1 MSRPAAGPSR
11 TSTGLGT
18 SARQPS
24 NPSGTAGQPPRRS
37 AGPLPGLARAASALR
52 QHSPAPQQ
60 SALLSIPAHLRAST
74 APRIPSPLGRGTPS
88 KPQPKQ
94 SFPVRTS
101 KLTQKHVLLPEEIQ
115 TRPLH
120 VDPSAAPA
128 APPPGRVR
136 SPNASSSGSSSDG
149 QGQAPPAYDEH
160 ERTEAE
166 KMSKAQ
172 RQEAGL
178 PRLTAYATAESYRI
192 KLLQAFLKREHGVG
206 VVRVFDDAVYAVYT
220 LPLLPGY
227 GAGTKVRS
235 SPAVKSPGGVSLLER
250 MTEAEEVGYHD
261 GFFPQQAPEDG
272 SAPDHTHSNEYLLS
286 TSPNAQTGDD
296 TARSPEN
303 ATFDGLNPLP
313 TVHEEKE
320 PRTGESS
327 PVEPDTPN
335 INLDE
340 NNNPIEGLPILNQDL
355 NDSDPSPQEHLR
367 ISREAALRAKNE
379 DEDRKIRKY
388 RDQYRRQRRR
398 KSSSSIKVGEVV
410 FFEYGVTV
418 FFGLTEREER
428 DILEDCESAGVWSR
442 PLKED
447 DWEVEECHHIY
458 DPDADYPRIYNDMFT
473 FKSHSHLLKLSVSHA
488 IAQSTKLSV
497 YESVMQ
503 ESLASTASFPKEL
516 AETGELS
523 LARKEALKMTGRL
536 FTLRM
541 DVNLSSGILDTPD
554 LFWSEASL
562 LPLYEAI
569 RDYLEI
575 GPRVQVLNDRLAV
588 SGDLLVIIHEYI
600 DQGQMNRI
608 TWIVIILIIIAVV
621 VAFGEVTARIMFY
634 RTEREKGQSLLLY
647 GVKAG
652 LGPLLAKKSV
662 PMAEYIAM

>member
-1 MSRPAAGPSR
+1 MSWSTKPKLTSDAAG
-11 TSTGLGT
+11 
-18 SARQPS
+18 
-24 NPSGTAGQPPRRS
+24 
-37 AGPLPGLARAASALR
+37 
-52 QHSPAPQQ
+52 
-60 SALLSIPAHLRAST
+60 
-74 APRIPSPLGRGTPS
+74 
-88 KPQPKQ
+88 
-94 SFPVRTS
+94 
-101 KLTQKHVLLPEEIQ
+101 VLYGDWQ
-115 TRPLH
+115 
-120 VDPSAAPA
+120 
-128 APPPGRVR
+128 
-136 SPNASSSGSSSDG
+136 
-149 QGQAPPAYDEH
+149 
-160 ERTEAE
+160 
-166 KMSKAQ
+166 
-172 RQEAGL
+172 
-178 PRLTAYATAESYRI
+178 
-192 KLLQAFLKREHGVG
+192 
-206 VVRVFDDAVYAVYT
+206 VYT

-327 PVEPDTPN
+327 PVDPDTPN

-340 NNNPIEGLPILNQDL
+340 NNDPIEGLPILNQDS

-447 DWEVEECHHIY
+447 DWEVEECHHVS
-458 DPDADYPRIYNDMFT
+458 RI
-473 FKSHSHLLKLSVSHA
+473 
-488 IAQSTKLSV
+488 
-497 YESVMQ
+497 E
-503 ESLASTASFPKEL
+503 
-516 AETGELS
+516 
-523 LARKEALKMTGRL
+523 
-536 FTLRM
+536 
-541 DVNLSSGILDTPD
+541 
-554 LFWSEASL
+554 
-562 LPLYEAI
+562 
-569 RDYLEI
+569 
-575 GPRVQVLNDRLAV
+575 
-588 SGDLLVIIHEYI
+588 
-600 DQGQMNRI
+600 
-608 TWIVIILIIIAVV
+608 
-621 VAFGEVTARIMFY
+621 
-634 RTEREKGQSLLLY
+634 LY
-647 GVKAG
+647 GGRTGVR
-652 LGPLLAKKSV
+652 S
-662 PMAEYIAM
+662 

>member
-1 MSRPAAGPSR
+1 MLPVFCMGF
-11 TSTGLGT
+11 
-18 SARQPS
+18 RQ
-24 NPSGTAGQPPRRS
+24 
-37 AGPLPGLARAASALR
+37 
-52 QHSPAPQQ
+52 
-60 SALLSIPAHLRAST
+60 
-74 APRIPSPLGRGTPS
+74 
-88 KPQPKQ
+88 
-94 SFPVRTS
+94 
-101 KLTQKHVLLPEEIQ
+101 
-115 TRPLH
+115 
-120 VDPSAAPA
+120 
-128 APPPGRVR
+128 
-136 SPNASSSGSSSDG
+136 
-149 QGQAPPAYDEH
+149 
-160 ERTEAE
+160 
-166 KMSKAQ
+166 
-172 RQEAGL
+172 
-178 PRLTAYATAESYRI
+178 
-192 KLLQAFLKREHGVG
+192 
-206 VVRVFDDAVYAVYT
+206 VYT

-340 NNNPIEGLPILNQDL
+340 NSNPIEGLPILNQDS

-447 DWEVEECHHIY
+447 DWEVEECHHVS
-458 DPDADYPRIYNDMFT
+458 RI
-473 FKSHSHLLKLSVSHA
+473 KLYGSRV
-488 IAQSTKLSV
+488 
-497 YESVMQ
+497 
-503 ESLASTASFPKEL
+503 
-516 AETGELS
+516 
-523 LARKEALKMTGRL
+523 
-536 FTLRM
+536 LR
-541 DVNLSSGILDTPD
+541 
-554 LFWSEASL
+554 E
-562 LPLYEAI
+562 
-569 RDYLEI
+569 
-575 GPRVQVLNDRLAV
+575 
-588 SGDLLVIIHEYI
+588 SGDRVLTLEP
-600 DQGQMNRI
+600 
-608 TWIVIILIIIAVV
+608 
-621 VAFGEVTARIMFY
+621 AFLDIRSGC
-634 RTEREKGQSLLLY
+634 
-647 GVKAG
+647 G
-652 LGPLLAKKSV
+652 LPEDL
-662 PMAEYIAM
+662 

>member
-1 MSRPAAGPSR
+1 
-11 TSTGLGT
+11 
-18 SARQPS
+18 
-24 NPSGTAGQPPRRS
+24 
-37 AGPLPGLARAASALR
+37 
-52 QHSPAPQQ
+52 
-60 SALLSIPAHLRAST
+60 
-74 APRIPSPLGRGTPS
+74 
-88 KPQPKQ
+88 
-94 SFPVRTS
+94 
-101 KLTQKHVLLPEEIQ
+101 
-115 TRPLH
+115 
-120 VDPSAAPA
+120 
-128 APPPGRVR
+128 
-136 SPNASSSGSSSDG
+136 
-149 QGQAPPAYDEH
+149 
-160 ERTEAE
+160 
-166 KMSKAQ
+166 MSKAQ

-335 INLDE
+335 INLHE
-340 NNNPIEGLPILNQDL
+340 NSNPIEGLPILNQDS